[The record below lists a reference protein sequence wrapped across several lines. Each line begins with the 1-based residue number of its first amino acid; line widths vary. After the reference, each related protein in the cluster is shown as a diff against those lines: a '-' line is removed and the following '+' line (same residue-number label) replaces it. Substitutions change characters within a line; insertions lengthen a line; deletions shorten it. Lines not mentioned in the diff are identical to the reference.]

1 MLFKTKNRKEK
12 AKEEIRNLEVQTRR
26 KEKINKEKVNV
37 KWVSQITVVA
47 FTLSFSL
54 SFISETTIPNLS
66 LIFGIILTLA
76 FVFLGVLFDIIGVS
90 VTSADEKVFHSMN
103 SRKLRGSNIAVKM
116 VKNAEKVSN
125 FCCDVIGDICGI
137 ISGASAASIAAILS
151 MNLKTNPLF
160 TSLFVAATIAA
171 LTIGGKALGKTF
183 AINKSNIII
192 YESSKFISYFYHPK
206 KNTKKKK

>member
-1 MLFKTKNRKEK
+1 MLFKRKNRKEK

-26 KEKINKEKVNV
+26 KEKISKEKVNI
-37 KWVSQITVVA
+37 KWVSQITITA
-47 FTLSFSL
+47 FILSFSL

-66 LIFGIILTLA
+66 LIFGIILTLTI
-76 FVFLGVLFDIIGVS
+76 VFFGVVFDIIGVA

-103 SRKLRGSNIAVKM
+103 SRKVQGANIAVKM

-137 ISGASAASIAAILS
+137 ISGASAASIATILS

-160 TSLFVAATIAA
+160 TSLLVAAIIAA

-183 AINKSNIII
+183 AINKSDIII
-192 YESSKFISYFYHPK
+192 YKSSKFISYFYQPK
-206 KNTKKKK
+206 KVTKKKK

>member
-1 MLFKTKNRKEK
+1 MLFKRKNRKEK

-26 KEKINKEKVNV
+26 KEKISKEKVNI
-37 KWVSQITVVA
+37 KWVSKITITA
-47 FTLSFSL
+47 FILSFSL

-66 LIFGIILTLA
+66 LIFGIILTLTI
-76 FVFLGVLFDIIGVS
+76 VFFGVVFDIIGVA

-103 SRKLRGSNIAVKM
+103 SRKVKGANIAVKM

-137 ISGASAASIAAILS
+137 ISGASAASIATILS

-160 TSLFVAATIAA
+160 TSLLVAAILAA

-183 AINKSNIII
+183 AINKSDIII
-192 YESSKFISYFYHPK
+192 YKSSKFISYFYQPK
-206 KNTKKKK
+206 KVTKKKK